1 MIELRN
7 RFIQDVDLNEDTS
20 LTHLLDRHDTE
31 DDENVE
37 TQIIKHSPFYGQAKF
52 ADLIRKS
59 AGLSILDLN
68 IQNIFSKFDELV
80 CFIQT
85 INIKHPISA
94 ICLNECW
101 ISQEHDVTGLH
112 LEGYTMFFQRGNRV
126 GHGHCGLITYIHESF
141 LSKEIAI
148 ENVHTS
154 WDYLCVQ
161 LSHTSPNSR
170 KYLLCNVYRLP
181 CYLSED
187 INLFTIEFSNFLRSV
202 KHINSSVFICGDFNI
217 NLLLISSNRHF
228 ADYFDNVISTGFF
241 PKITLPTRIQE
252 NSSTLIDQ
260 IWSNNL
266 EENIKSKS
274 GIIIND
280 ISDHKMIFTF
290 IENTAYVK
298 NMRNI

>member
-85 INIKHPISA
+85 VNIKHPISA

-101 ISQEHDVTGLH
+101 ISQEHDVAGLH
-112 LEGYTMFFQRGNRV
+112 LEGYTMFF
-126 GHGHCGLITYIHESF
+126 
-141 LSKEIAI
+141 
-148 ENVHTS
+148 
-154 WDYLCVQ
+154 
-161 LSHTSPNSR
+161 
-170 KYLLCNVYRLP
+170 
-181 CYLSED
+181 SE
-187 INLFTIEFSNFLRSV
+187 R
-202 KHINSSVFICGDFNI
+202 
-217 NLLLISSNRHF
+217 
-228 ADYFDNVISTGFF
+228 
-241 PKITLPTRIQE
+241 
-252 NSSTLIDQ
+252 
-260 IWSNNL
+260 
-266 EENIKSKS
+266 KS
-274 GIIIND
+274 GWPWSLCTYHIC
-280 ISDHKMIFTF
+280 S
-290 IENTAYVK
+290 
-298 NMRNI
+298 